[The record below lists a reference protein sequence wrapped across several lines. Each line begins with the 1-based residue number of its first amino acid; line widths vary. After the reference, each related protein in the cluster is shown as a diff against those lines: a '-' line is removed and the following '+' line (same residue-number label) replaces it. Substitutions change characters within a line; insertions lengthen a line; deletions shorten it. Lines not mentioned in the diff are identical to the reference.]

1 MMKCFS
7 NVTESLI
14 KELIKSA
21 EKRLTYV
28 APGISNDIAEEFI
41 KRWFMLRPE
50 AVQIILDV
58 DEEIFR
64 LGYGSIDALQKL
76 QKTAQAIGF
85 NAHVGQQPGIRIGCV
100 ISDNRTLIFSPS
112 PLLIESSED
121 DKPKTN
127 GILLDYVPEGIAK
140 ELGIIEDVEASETKS
155 VLDKDEFD
163 EDKLYAQ
170 KIGLEKVPTK
180 QIEQIAENF
189 EKNPPVEFD
198 ITRIVRV
205 FNSRIEFV
213 EFELIGCDFKR
224 KTIPLASSFFTKNDK
239 IQRLLQARFKVF
251 DEFSD
256 DIRKE
261 IERINEYKKILIKCN
276 LVVLPKYGT
285 AIRRGNKQS
294 FLKEVRELEEMIAD
308 FKKNSKGSFLENL
321 NKTVDNLVNEIFP
334 NIKDNPPRELIKFID
349 QSSNSE
355 EREERLKEVLTENL
369 HNCIGE
375 IGSIFKGMN
384 VELRFKGVTYEMLQ
398 EEKFRNL
405 VIKKFFFR
413 SNFFEEFEAARKR
426 N

>member
-1 MMKCFS
+1 MKCFY

-28 APGISNDIAEEFI
+28 APGLSTGIAEEFI
-41 KRWFMLRPE
+41 KKWFMLRPE

-58 DEEIFR
+58 DEEIIR
-64 LGYGSIDALQKL
+64 IGYGSIDALQKL
-76 QKTAQAIGF
+76 QKTAQTIGF
-85 NAHVGQQPGIRIGCV
+85 NAHVGHQPGIRIGCV

-112 PLLIESSED
+112 PLLIESSAD

-127 GILLDYVPEGIAK
+127 GILLDYIPEEIAT
-140 ELGIIEDVEASETKS
+140 EVGIIEDVEQSETTS

-180 QIEQIAENF
+180 QIEQIAENVD
-189 EKNPPVEFD
+189 KDPPVAFD
-198 ITRIVRV
+198 IARKVRV
-205 FNSRIEFV
+205 FNSRVEFV

-224 KTIPLASSFFTKNDK
+224 RTIPLKSSFFAKNDK
-239 IQRLLQARFKVF
+239 IQELLQARFKVF

-261 IERINEYKKILIKCN
+261 IEEIERINEYKKRLIKDN

-285 AIRRGNKQS
+285 AILRENRQS
-294 FLKEVRELEEMIAD
+294 FKEAVKKLKRMIVD
-308 FKKNSKGSFLENL
+308 FEKKSKDSLKKDL
-321 NKTVDNLVNEIFP
+321 KKTVDNLVNEIFP
-334 NIKDNPPRELIKFID
+334 NIKDNPPQEWIKLIG

-355 EREERLKEVLTENL
+355 ERLKKVIAGHL
-369 HNCIGE
+369 HKVIGP
-375 IGSIFKGMN
+375 IDSVFAGMKI
-384 VELRFKGVTYEMLQ
+384 ELLFKGVTYEMLQ
-398 EEKFRNL
+398 DQKFRDL
-405 VIKKFFFR
+405 VMDKFYFEGD
-413 SNFFEEFEAARKR
+413 FFEEFEAARKR

>member
-1 MMKCFS
+1 MQCFS

-28 APGISNDIAEEFI
+28 APGLSTGIAEEFI
-41 KRWFMLRPE
+41 KKWFMLQPE

-58 DEEIFR
+58 DEEIIR
-64 LGYGSIDALQKL
+64 IGYGSIHALQKL

-85 NAHVGQQPGIRIGCV
+85 NAHVGHQPGIRIGCV

-112 PLLIESSED
+112 PLLIESGAD

-127 GILLDYVPEGIAK
+127 GILLDYIPEEIAT
-140 ELGIIEDVEASETKS
+140 EVGIIEDVEQSETTS

-180 QIEQIAENF
+180 QIEQIAENVD
-189 EKNPPVEFD
+189 KDPPVAFD
-198 ITRIVRV
+198 IARKVRV
-205 FNSRIEFV
+205 FNSRVEFV

-224 KTIPLASSFFTKNDK
+224 RTIPLKSSFFAKNDK

-251 DEFSD
+251 NELSE
-256 DIRKE
+256 DIREK
-261 IERINEYKKILIKCN
+261 IGSINKYKKELIKDN

-285 AIRRGNKQS
+285 VILRENRQS
-294 FLKEVRELEEMIAD
+294 FKEAVKKLKRMIVD
-308 FKKNSKGSFLENL
+308 FEKKSKDSLKKDL
-321 NKTVDNLVNEIFP
+321 KKTVDDLVNEILP
-334 NIKDNPPRELIKFID
+334 NIKDNPPQEWIKLIG

-355 EREERLKEVLTENL
+355 ERLKKVLTMKL
-369 HNCIGE
+369 HNSIGPIE
-375 IGSIFKGMN
+375 SIFKGMN

-398 EEKFRNL
+398 DQKFRDL
-405 VIKKFFFR
+405 VMDKFYFEGC
-413 SNFFEEFEAARKR
+413 FFEEFEAARKR